1 MTANKGY
8 PPTIR
13 EIGDFFGFR
22 DKTAWVHVTILEKK
36 GYIEREMGSPR
47 TIKIVGP
54 AKPIEKG
61 LLIAQRDIPTLNVKA
76 GDYLDTEDGY
86 IVSITRYFEDN
97 LKETN
102 GKKQV

>member
-1 MTANKGY
+1 MTAEGY

-22 DKTAWVHVTILEKK
+22 EKAAYDHLTILEKK

-61 LLIAQRDIPTLNVKA
+61 LLIAQRDIPTLNVKT

-86 IVSITRYFEDN
+86 IVSITRYWSE
-97 LKETN
+97 
-102 GKKQV
+102 GQ